1 MISEIYF
8 IIKGFTNRL
17 KDDHISA
24 FSAQAAFFLIM
35 SIVPFLSLL
44 LTLIK
49 YLPISQ
55 TMLLDT
61 VINVTPVP
69 FEPLVTTIL
78 EELFAKSNG
87 AILSV
92 SVLVAIWS
100 AAKGVLAIVRGL
112 QAVYHVNES
121 RNYFVLRFISAIY
134 TVIFVTA
141 IILTLLLLVFSNQIY
156 YALKSD
162 FPTAADFISIFIK
175 QKFLLALCLLTL
187 FFLVVYKLVR
197 RSNNSFISLIPG
209 AVIAA
214 LSWIVFSYAFSV
226 YIDKFSDFSYT
237 YGSLTTIVLLM
248 LWVYFCMYLLFIGA
262 EINSYFEVF
271 IENSKHKFLKKI
283 RKSK

>member
-69 FEPLVTTIL
+69 FEPLTTIL

-112 QAVYHVNES
+112 
-121 RNYFVLRFISAIY
+121 
-134 TVIFVTA
+134 
-141 IILTLLLLVFSNQIY
+141 
-156 YALKSD
+156 
-162 FPTAADFISIFIK
+162 
-175 QKFLLALCLLTL
+175 
-187 FFLVVYKLVR
+187 
-197 RSNNSFISLIPG
+197 
-209 AVIAA
+209 
-214 LSWIVFSYAFSV
+214 
-226 YIDKFSDFSYT
+226 
-237 YGSLTTIVLLM
+237 
-248 LWVYFCMYLLFIGA
+248 
-262 EINSYFEVF
+262 
-271 IENSKHKFLKKI
+271 
-283 RKSK
+283 

>member
-156 YALKSD
+156 YALKTD

-271 IENSKHKFLKKI
+271 IENSKHKFLKRIK
-283 RKSK
+283 KSK

>member
-1 MISEIYF
+1 
-8 IIKGFTNRL
+8 
-17 KDDHISA
+17 
-24 FSAQAAFFLIM
+24 M

-156 YALKSD
+156 YALKTD

-187 FFLVVYKLVR
+187 FFLVVYRLVR

>member
-69 FEPLVTTIL
+69 FEPLFTTIL

-271 IENSKHKFLKKI
+271 IENSKHKFLEKI

>member
-1 MISEIYF
+1 LISEIYF

-156 YALKSD
+156 YALKTD

-187 FFLVVYKLVR
+187 FFLVVYRLVR

>member
-141 IILTLLLLVFSNQIY
+141 IILTLLLVFSNQIY
-156 YALKSD
+156 YALKTD

-187 FFLVVYKLVR
+187 FFLVVYRLVR

>member
-55 TMLLDT
+55 AMLLDT

-156 YALKSD
+156 YALKTD

-271 IENSKHKFLKKI
+271 IENSKHKFLEKI

>member
-156 YALKSD
+156 YALNSD

-271 IENSKHKFLKKI
+271 IENSKHKFLEKI

>member
-55 TMLLDT
+55 AMLLDT

-100 AAKGVLAIVRGL
+100 AAKGVLAIVRVL

-156 YALKSD
+156 YALKAD

-262 EINSYFEVF
+262 EIDSYFEVF

>member
-156 YALKSD
+156 YALKAD

>member
-35 SIVPFLSLL
+35 SIVPCLSLL

-156 YALKSD
+156 YALKAD

>member
-156 YALKSD
+156 YALKTD

-187 FFLVVYKLVR
+187 FFLVVYRLVR

>member
-156 YALKSD
+156 YALKTD

-271 IENSKHKFLKKI
+271 IENSKHKFLEKI

>member
-1 MISEIYF
+1 LISEIYF

-55 TMLLDT
+55 GMLLDT

-156 YALKSD
+156 YALKKD
-162 FPTAADFISIFIK
+162 FPTAADFISVFIK

-271 IENSKHKFLKKI
+271 IESSKHKFLKKI

>member
-55 TMLLDT
+55 GMLLDT

-100 AAKGVLAIVRGL
+100 AAKGVLAIVRGV

-156 YALKSD
+156 YALKKD
-162 FPTAADFISIFIK
+162 FPTAADFISVFIK

-271 IENSKHKFLKKI
+271 IESSKHKFLKKI

>member
-35 SIVPFLSLL
+35 SIVPFLSIL

-156 YALKSD
+156 YALKAD

>member
-156 YALKSD
+156 YALKAD

-271 IENSKHKFLKKI
+271 IENSKHKFLKK
-283 RKSK
+283 

>member
-112 QAVYHVNES
+112 QAIYHVNES

-156 YALKSD
+156 YALKAD

>member
-156 YALKSD
+156 YAFKTD

-197 RSNNSFISLIPG
+197 RSNNSFISLMPG

>member
-55 TMLLDT
+55 AMLLDT

-121 RNYFVLRFISAIY
+121 RNYFILRFISAIY

-156 YALKSD
+156 YALKKD
-162 FPTAADFISIFIK
+162 FPVAADFISVFIK
-175 QKFLLALCLLTL
+175 QKFILALCLLTL

-271 IENSKHKFLKKI
+271 IESGKHKFLKKI